1 MDSAR
6 LRAGIS
12 PNMDSAGTQS
22 SFHFIQRRSCPVCDE
37 PTSSPVSPRGN
48 FRRCRSC
55 GLLYRQTAK
64 VLPPETGWNKEY
76 YDRAEIL
83 QLHRERKSLSDFL
96 VRLGAPASE
105 NSQWLDVGCGI
116 GVLLSRVSAAG
127 WMVSGIDPSSS
138 ALCHARTLV
147 PQANVSLYDSLD
159 QVPTGEMFD
168 VVSVI
173 DVLRHLEN
181 PVEEMIAFSKRL
193 KPGGRL
199 IVREVNSF
207 WFPFLRKDRGDRI
220 EIEVGDYLQEWN
232 ARNMEKMLLDTGYE
246 DVLVKA
252 SPVFMERGS
261 PRSTVSTMVVKVGW
275 KVANVV
281 SIGVLS
287 SKQYGPNL
295 IAIGHKKG
303 RDV

>member
-1 MDSAR
+1 MDNNSA
-6 LRAGIS
+6 
-12 PNMDSAGTQS
+12 QS

-48 FRRCRSC
+48 FRRCHSC

-76 YDRAEIL
+76 YDRSEIL

-96 VRLGAPASE
+96 VRLGDPASE

-116 GVLLSRVSAAG
+116 GVLLSRASAAG

-138 ALCHARTLV
+138 ALCHAKTLV
-147 PQANVSLYDSLD
+147 PQANVFLYSSLN
-159 QVPTGEMFD
+159 QVPAGEIFD

-173 DVLRHLEN
+173 DVLRCLEN
-181 PVEEMIAFSKRL
+181 PAEELVAILKRL

-199 IVREVNSF
+199 IVREANSF
-207 WFPFLRKDRGDRI
+207 WFPFLRKNWGDRI
-220 EIEVGDYLQEWN
+220 EIEIAGYLQEWN
-232 ARNMEKMLLDTGYE
+232 AKSLRKMLLDTGYE

-252 SPVFMERGS
+252 SPVFMERGF
-261 PRSTVSTMVVKVGW
+261 PRKNIVSKVVMKLLW
-275 KVANVV
+275 KVASVV
-281 SIGVLS
+281 SLGALS